1 MATVAQMCP
10 RPEPNATLL
19 KREVNDYL
27 QRAANLER
35 QQQNAEASVLYRRVV
50 SLISSHEG
58 TSSVDAEL
66 AALKR
71 DANQRLMQASLQK
84 NRTKDSDGQYR
95 TMVRQLSSQLSH
107 QPTDNET
114 AEMNYQIFQDSTA
127 FQPVTDTKN
136 AQDGNSVV
144 LFELESGAKLFYLAK
159 DGAIQTTSETLPL
172 TIYRVM

>member
-1 MATVAQMCP
+1 MATISQMCP
-10 RPEPNATLL
+10 RPETNAILL

-35 QQQNAEASVLYRRVV
+35 QAQHAEASVLYRRAV
-50 SLISSHEG
+50 SLIGSHEG
-58 TSSVDAEL
+58 TNAVDAEL

-71 DANQRLMQASLQK
+71 EANQRLMQSSLQK
-84 NRTKDSDGQYR
+84 GRTKESDGHYR

-107 QPTDNET
+107 HAADDEA
-114 AEMNYQIFQDSTA
+114 AEMNHQVFQDPTA
-127 FQPVTDTKN
+127 FQPVSDAKSS
-136 AQDGNSVV
+136 QDGNSVI

-172 TIYRVM
+172 TVFRVM